1 MDMCP
6 EEYKWGEISKDFTP
20 FCLIYS
26 LLFNELPRIL
36 FIINVRPVYNKLFHY
51 LLKTQNEFI
60 SILYN
65 KKKTV

>member
-1 MDMCP
+1 MYLK
-6 EEYKWGEISKDFTP
+6 EYKWGGIYIDFTP

-26 LLFNELPRIL
+26 CLLSELSRIS

-51 LLKTQNEFI
+51 LLKMQIEFI

>member
-1 MDMCP
+1 MKVYP
-6 EEYKWGEISKDFTP
+6 EEYKWGEIVADFTP

-26 LLFNELPRIL
+26 VSFSKLARIL

-65 KKKTV
+65 KKRTV

>member
-1 MDMCP
+1 MCP
-6 EEYKWGEISKDFTP
+6 EEYKWGEIFADFTP

-26 LLFNELPRIL
+26 LLFNELPRMR
-36 FIINVRPVYNKLFHY
+36 FIINIRPVYNKLFHY

>member
-1 MDMCP
+1 MYP
-6 EEYKWGEISKDFTP
+6 EEYKWGEICKDSTP

-26 LLFNELPRIL
+26 VSFSELPRIL

-51 LLKTQNEFI
+51 LLKMQIEFI

>member
-1 MDMCP
+1 MEMCP
-6 EEYKWGEISKDFTP
+6 EEHKWGEISKDFTP

-26 LLFNELPRIL
+26 LLFNESPRIM
-36 FIINVRPVYNKLFHY
+36 FIINIRPVYNKLFHY

>member
-1 MDMCP
+1 MEMCP
-6 EEYKWGEISKDFTP
+6 EEYEWGEICKDFTP

-26 LLFNELPRIL
+26 VSFSALPRIM

-60 SILYN
+60 CILYN